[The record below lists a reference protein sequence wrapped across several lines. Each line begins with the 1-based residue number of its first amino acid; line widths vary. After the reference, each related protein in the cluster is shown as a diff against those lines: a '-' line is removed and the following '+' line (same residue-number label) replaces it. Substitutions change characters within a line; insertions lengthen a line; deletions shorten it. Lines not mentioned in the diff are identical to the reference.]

1 MATSNTRITD
11 ISQRL
16 VGLSST
22 LSSSDSSTNLSTA
35 TSTDTGT
42 GTSTTTS
49 GKDIVTLGGLSAG
62 ITPALLLNPTP
73 LTNPSMLHQSVQL
86 SSYDNTDPTNKVLLY
101 ESFDITFGNFTPSK
115 LSGVGGNIWYLQFGT
130 SNYGMKFHLPYGTN
144 YNKMFITYCVKNSS
158 YAGGHQD
165 YVTSLTQAWIDAA
178 LAYCYKVPANTNPS
192 ESNVTRDYSASQ
204 FPTYITKTLFFYYKG
219 NGVSSGVNS
228 QGSFNVSF
236 AFLNNQISV
245 DTSSIPITR

>member
-1 MATSNTRITD
+1 MATSNTRIAD

-16 VGLSST
+16 TSLSSNLSSSSGSLST
-22 LSSSDSSTNLSTA
+22 LSTP
-35 TSTDTGT
+35 
-42 GTSTTTS
+42 TSTTTS
-49 GKDIVTLGGLSAG
+49 GKDILTLAGTSAG
-62 ITPALLLNPTP
+62 ITPVLLVNPTP
-73 LTNPSMLHQSVQL
+73 ITNPSMLHKAVQL
-86 SSYDNTDPTNKVLLY
+86 SSYDNTDSTNKVLLY

-144 YNKMFITYCVKNSS
+144 YNKMFITYCFKNSS

-165 YVTSLTQAWIDAA
+165 YVTNLTQAWIDAA
-178 LAYCYKVPANTNPS
+178 LAYCYKVPANTNLS
-192 ESNVTRDYSASQ
+192 DTTVRDYSTSQ

-236 AFLNNQISV
+236 AFLNNQIGI
-245 DTSSIPITR
+245 DTSSIPVTR